1 MGERLYYPRWFELYE
16 LLPPEVFSYDDMM
29 QKEKHLQQ
37 GWALLDTKLLETI
50 DVIRDIIGLPL
61 ICNTWFQNGNRKYS
75 GYRTVGCTIGALKSQ
90 HKEGKAV
97 DLICSKMSAEDMRQK
112 IIANQDRLPY
122 PIRIEDG
129 VSWLHIDIKDMDYKG
144 KKIYLFKA

>member
-1 MGERLYYPRWFELYE
+1 MYYPRWFELYE

-29 QKEKHLQQ
+29 QKEKHLQK
-37 GWALLDTKLLETI
+37 GWALLDTRLLETI
-50 DVIRDIIGLPL
+50 DVIRDIIGYPL

-75 GYRTVGCTIGALKSQ
+75 GYRAVGCTIGALKSY

-129 VSWLHIDIKDMDYKG
+129 VSWLHIDTKDMDYKG